1 MDENSEERKI
11 DEAVLKDIKELEDV
25 KKLVA
30 TTKKQVKSIT
40 IGGVEV
46 KIMAAIPRPIRARI
60 DIVGQT
66 IRTGEVVTP
75 EIEKELYQIMAELCI
90 EAPWKNP
97 LTWEYIDNETGETPR
112 VFTKIIETMYSDE
125 LRAAN
130 FRPGPGR
137 SSPPNN
143 V

>member
-1 MDENSEERKI
+1 MNEDSEERKI

-30 TTKKQVKSIT
+30 TTKRQTKSIT

-46 KIMAAIPRPIRARI
+46 KILAAIPRPIRAKI
-60 DIVGQT
+60 DIISQSIKTEAG
-66 IRTGEVVTP
+66 VTSDV
-75 EIEKELYQIMAELCI
+75 EKELYQIMAELCV
-90 EAPWKNP
+90 EAPWTNA
-97 LTWEYIDNETGETPR
+97 LTWEYVDNETGETPR
-112 VFTKIIETMYSDE
+112 VFAKIIETMYADE
-125 LRAAN
+125 LKAAN

-137 SSPPNN
+137 SIPPNK